1 MKVREKILGRNLHVI
16 PKLDRDYFYSLYF
29 RDPDGVLFEIA
40 NENPFFTIYE
50 SQEELGTHLMLPIQH
65 EVNRKEIEKA
75 LPILRVFELHYG

>member
-1 MKVREKILGRNLHVI
+1 
-16 PKLDRDYFYSLYF
+16 
-29 RDPDGVLFEIA
+29 VLFEIA